1 MPIAVGDALAPWLLL
16 IFKLPVKQA
25 SGRVEIWRKLKRYG
39 ALAMPSA
46 GYVLPNNPTN
56 RERLEWLATVIR
68 KYKGHASVVQAQS
81 LGELPSAT
89 LKQRF
94 IEARSRDYELILREL
109 RNSKPAQRKLS
120 RIRKRFQQIVE
131 VDFFN
136 SPFRSRVETVFARLD
151 EAVKLPEGGS
161 LHSVEK
167 RKYLNRTWVTRPR
180 PGIDRVS
187 SAWLIR
193 RFIDPNAKFIF
204 GAKPERHPKAIPF
217 DMFGPQGFGHRG
229 DDCTFETLRKEFRI
243 RGRRV
248 AAIAEI
254 IHDADL
260 EDEKFGRR
268 EGVGLD
274 RALIGWAQQG
284 VGDEELL
291 RRGIELIEGLY
302 QSISEPENARRRMDN
317 E

>member
-1 MPIAVGDALAPWLLL
+1 MAIAADDALAPWLLL
-16 IFKLPVKQA
+16 IFKLPVNQA

-46 GYVLPNNPTN
+46 GYVLPNNPAN
-56 RERLEWLATVIR
+56 RERLEWLANVIR
-68 KYKGHASVVQAQS
+68 NYKGHASVVHAHS
-81 LGELPSAT
+81 LGELPSET

-94 IEARSRDYELILREL
+94 IDARSRDYELILREL
-109 RNSKPAQRKLS
+109 RNSTATRHKLS
-120 RIRKRFQQIVE
+120 RIRKQFQQILE
-131 VDFFN
+131 IDFFN
-136 SPFRSRVETVFARLD
+136 SPFRSRVETVFARVD
-151 EAVKLPEGGS
+151 DAAKLPKGGS
-161 LHSVEK
+161 LQPVVK
-167 RKYLNRTWVTRPR
+167 RKYVNRAWITRPR

-243 RGRRV
+243 RGRRI

-284 VGDEELL
+284 VSDEELL

-302 QSISEPENARRRMDN
+302 HSLSEPENSR
-317 E
+317 